1 MSLAT
6 TAGLAGLFATMSRT
20 GSAESAAVIVAGAA
34 TGSPAAASSSS
45 PSSSVASATGSPG
58 TIGSPAPTTEPAT
71 IAAGRPTVV
80 DGAVFV
86 NKWGPVQ
93 VEATFAPDG
102 SLTAVTALQTP
113 NDRSKSVRIN
123 DYAVPRL
130 TSEALTAQTA
140 SVHAV
145 SGATYTSDSYRH
157 SLQSAID
164 AARAAGV
171 TAIA

>member
-1 MSLAT
+1 M
-6 TAGLAGLFATMSRT
+6 
-20 GSAESAAVIVAGAA
+20 
-34 TGSPAAASSSS
+34 
-45 PSSSVASATGSPG
+45 
-58 TIGSPAPTTEPAT
+58 PTTEPAT
-71 IAAGRPTVV
+71 TAATRPTVV

-86 NKWGPVQ
+86 NKWGAVQ

-102 SLTAVTALQTP
+102 SLTAVAALQTP

-123 DYAVPRL
+123 DDAVPRL
-130 TSEALTAQTA
+130 TSEALTAQAA
-140 SVHAV
+140 SVHTV
-145 SGATYTSDSYRH
+145 SGATYTSDGYRQ